1 MGERTSEP
9 GYHRLTARQHEVLLL
24 VARGHSSK
32 EIGRKLGLSPKTVD
46 RHVEKINERLGTD
59 HRTASARLYMDWI
72 TASGEEL
79 PMGAEWL
86 APFTGS
92 PQQPDEADEIIEAE
106 KPNWFRLPPLGGE
119 RKHRS
124 LADTSIDMLKVSAF
138 GLIAVLGLLLLAT
151 GLMHYFR

>member
-1 MGERTSEP
+1 MGERSSEP
-9 GYHRLTARQHEVLLL
+9 GYHRLTARQHQVLLL

-59 HRTASARLYMDWI
+59 HRTASARLYIDWI
-72 TASGEEL
+72 TTNGEEL

-86 APFTGS
+86 APFAGN
-92 PQQPDEADEIIEAE
+92 PAQQEEADEPEEAS
-106 KPNWFRLPPLGGE
+106 KLNWFRLPPLGGE
-119 RKHRS
+119 RKRRTF
-124 LADTSIDMLKVSAF
+124 AETSIDMLKVSAF